1 MNHPESLRTLAGLI
15 CGTLLGA
22 GLYVSGMTD
31 PGKVLGFRDFG
42 GPWNP
47 TLIGV
52 LGGAV
57 VVSLLGFQW
66 LIKPMRRPWLD
77 SQFHTPTRR
86 DIDRPLVLGALM
98 FGAGWGLSGYC
109 PGPAL
114 AGIALGN
121 WETPVLITAM
131 LAGGVAQK
139 WWADR
144 HQPR

>member
-1 MNHPESLRTLAGLI
+1 MKHLEAWRTLAGLA

-31 PGKVLGFRDFG
+31 PGKVLGFLDIRG
-42 GPWNP
+42 HWNP
-47 TLIGV
+47 ALIGV
-52 LGGAV
+52 LGSAV
-57 VVSLLGFQW
+57 MVSLLGFQW
-66 LIKPMRRPWLD
+66 LLKPMRKPWLD
-77 SQFHTPTRR
+77 NQFHTPTRK

-121 WETPVLITAM
+121 GEAPVLIAAM
-131 LAGGVAQK
+131 LAGGLAQK
-139 WWADR
+139 WWEDQNKTR
-144 HQPR
+144 